1 MNWGYVFGK
10 KVGIFNIFHFEEKN
24 GWLNWKLVLLVTLK
38 LERIRDMIH
47 QGSFQSADLKWLRLL
62 SNYLRV
68 NIQQIFQETIR
79 VTKSADTTSNIYLYF
94 LFSMYLIGYLLTIR
108 NCLENIETYQALVD
122 VECQWQ
128 NDILFS
134 RSSFWHFFQ
143 VHVWLYLNTYA
154 DKGHW
159 GIFWIFLQHP

>member
-1 MNWGYVFGK
+1 MFKILFIVNWGYVFGK

-68 NIQQIFQETIR
+68 NILQIFQETIR
-79 VTKSADTTSNIYLYF
+79 VTKSAGTSNIYLYL

-108 NCLENIETYQALVD
+108 NCLENIETCQALV
-122 VECQWQ
+122 CRCTMSMTKWYSFQQ
-128 NDILFS
+128 KLLLALLP
-134 RSSFWHFFQ
+134 SSCMA
-143 VHVWLYLNTYA
+143 LSKYLCR
-154 DKGHW
+154 
-159 GIFWIFLQHP
+159 